1 MEEREKTKMISDYEK
16 ELGKLDLELV
26 SIETQADD
34 EIALFDELYK
44 DGKVKLTEDILKSYV
59 ERIDFYNNETVDI
72 KLKGHFDRK
81 EMKDIE

>member
-1 MEEREKTKMISDYEK
+1 MISDYEK

-59 ERIDFYNNETVDI
+59 ERIDFITM
-72 KLKGHFDRK
+72 KLLTSN
-81 EMKDIE
+81 